1 MKYIKTIILSSFFSL
16 VIGHVN
22 SEELFLKPES
32 NNRAISEIILLN
44 DRGEN
49 FNLLEFLE
57 NNVEKGVVINFW
69 ATWCSPCI
77 VELPSLDKMAKKIK
91 KYAKRVK

>member
-22 SEELFLKPES
+22 SEELFFKPES

-44 DRGEN
+44 DRGEK
-49 FNLLEFLE
+49 FSLVEFLE
-57 NNVEKGVVINFW
+57 DNIEKGAVINFC
-69 ATWCSPCI
+69 ATWC
-77 VELPSLDKMAKKIK
+77 
-91 KYAKRVK
+91 